1 MPLEHK
7 IRREVLDAIRNHP
20 SVSDLLSMQGDHFNY
35 ELDLEVIVY
44 GRNYGGKKVG
54 PYVRLLTYEPGE
66 VVVREGDWG
75 GNTFYLLVSGS
86 IDVFV
91 NTPDNGE
98 LKVAELKPGAQFG
111 EMSVLAG
118 VPRNAT
124 VKASPLLPSDILEV
138 QRPALRLLR
147 KLPKFGETLDT
158 TYRLHGRNA
167 AIEDLKLITGLKAEL
182 TPELQKLSSFKIYS
196 KNHVLFQAGL
206 PVDRVYIVKE
216 GWIRRSR
223 QAGGAET
230 EDFLGSGFCFGL
242 EEVMKNSVW
251 PYTVTVMGR
260 TEILE
265 IPIGQLRQSPAIRE
279 PLAAELARF
288 APPPFPLEDPK
299 LAPGA
304 ISAMAS
310 ARKDL
315 IDTGLVDATNLLVM
329 DMDLCVRCGNCSL
342 ACHKVHGQSRL
353 TRRGIH
359 ITRLKAPK
367 ASAHQSL
374 LSPEVCMHCK
384 DPECLT
390 GCPTGAIGRFTGGQ
404 IDINTSTC
412 IGCGDCAAQ
421 CPYDAISMT
430 SRRAVASSAKA
441 SFMAR
446 VKDLLRIR
454 LDPLP
459 PPAEATDD
467 LLAVKC
473 NLCSDRASLNA
484 PGAKRQAYSCE
495 ENCPT
500 GALAR
505 INPREYFKEIGEIE
519 GLLVLDPRHAYG
531 RNIHKSDPPRRLTH
545 AIGIVGLL
553 LVTAAALFGLGR
565 YGFGERLWAGLNM
578 RWITG
583 LAGLAAIFFTMLYP
597 VRRQIYKKRAGAL
610 RYWMLAHSYGGVLA
624 ATMIFLHGGTDS
636 GGILTTA
643 LMISFDL
650 VILTG
655 LFGIASYYLGPRLL
669 TKIEGAPLLLDDLLA
684 RRQELQKELLELAGD
699 ASEQVSG
706 LIKNRVIPRFLSFG
720 FLLRQ
725 YAKREDI
732 DRALDSAREEFRLA
746 AEGLESERD
755 RRRLLR
761 AVESAAAMRR
771 IDALINIHRLLK
783 AWLPPHVATT
793 SLMLALMIV
802 HIIQVIYY
810 AAG

>member
-7 IRREVLDAIRNHP
+7 SRREVLDAIRDLP
-20 SVSDLLSMQGDHFNY
+20 SVSELLSMNDGHFNY

-75 GNTFYLLVSGS
+75 GNTFYLLVRGS
-86 IDVFV
+86 ADVLV
-91 NTPDNGE
+91 NTPGDGE
-98 LKVAELKPGAQFG
+98 LKVAELRPGAQFG

-124 VKASPLLPSDILEV
+124 VKSSRLAPADILEV

-147 KLPKFGETLDT
+147 KLPQFGETLDK

-167 AIEDLKLITGLKAEL
+167 AIEDLKLLTGLRPEL
-182 TPELQKLSSFKIYS
+182 TPELQNLSSFKIYS
-196 KNHVLFQAGL
+196 KNHVLFHEGL
-206 PVDRVYIVKE
+206 PADRVYIIKE

-223 QAGGAET
+223 QAGGSEVR
-230 EDFLGSGFCFGL
+230 DFLGSGFCFGL
-242 EEVMKNSVW
+242 EEVMKNSLW
-251 PYTVTVMGR
+251 PYTVTIMARAEV
-260 TEILE
+260 IE
-265 IPIGQLRQSPAIRE
+265 IPIDPLRQTPAVRE
-279 PLAAELARF
+279 SLSSELARF
-288 APPPFPLEDPK
+288 APPPFPLEDTK
-299 LAPGA
+299 QAPGVR
-304 ISAMAS
+304 SAVMS
-310 ARKDL
+310 AREDL

-342 ACHKVHGQSRL
+342 ACHKIHGQSRL

-367 ASAHQSL
+367 AGARQSL

-430 SRRAVASSAKA
+430 SRRPPASSKMGLA
-441 SFMAR
+441 AR
-446 VKDLLRIR
+446 LKDLLRIR

-459 PPAEATDD
+459 PPVEATDD

-473 NLCSDRASLNA
+473 NLCSDRASLNPPTA
-484 PGAKRQAYSCE
+484 RRRAYSCE

-505 INPREYFKEIGEIE
+505 INPREYFTEIGEIE

-531 RNIHKSDPPRRLTH
+531 RNIHRSDPPRRLTH
-545 AIGIVGLL
+545 AVGILGLL
-553 LVTAAALFGLGR
+553 LLSAAAVFGLDR
-565 YGFGERLWAGLNM
+565 YGFGERLWGFLNM
-578 RWITG
+578 RWVTG
-583 LAGLAAIFFTMLYP
+583 LAGLAAIFFAMLYP

-610 RYWMLAHSYGGVLA
+610 RYWMLAHSYLGVLGA
-624 ATMIFLHGGTDS
+624 VMIFLHGGTDS
-636 GGILTTA
+636 GGMLTTA

-655 LFGIASYYLGPRLL
+655 LFGIACYYLGPRLL
-669 TKIEGAPLLLDDLLA
+669 TKIEGAPLLLDDLLV
-684 RRQELQKELLELAGD
+684 RRQELQKELMELASD
-699 ASEQVSG
+699 TSEQVSH
-706 LIKNRVIPRFLSFG
+706 LIKRRVIPRFISFG
-720 FLLRQ
+720 YLLKQ
-725 YAKREDI
+725 YTKREDP
-732 DRALDSAREEFRLA
+732 DRALDLAKGEF
-746 AEGLESERD
+746 EGEAGRLESERD
-755 RRRLLR
+755 RRKLLR
-761 AVESAAAMRR
+761 AVESAAALRR
-771 IDALINIHRLLK
+771 VDALIYVHRLLK
-783 AWLPPHVATT
+783 VWLPPHVATT
-793 SLMLALMIV
+793 SIMLALMIV

-810 AAG
+810 AAE

>member
-1 MPLEHK
+1 MPFEHK
-7 IRREVLDAIRNHP
+7 SRREVMDAIKCLP
-20 SVSDLLSMQGDHFNY
+20 SVSDLLSTRDGHFNY

-75 GNTFYLLVSGS
+75 GNTFYLLVKGD
-86 IDVFV
+86 IDVLV
-91 NTPDNGE
+91 ETSGGGE
-98 LKVAELKPGAQFG
+98 QKVAELKPGAQFG

-124 VKASPLLPSDILEV
+124 VKASRLGPSDILEV

-147 KLPKFGETLDT
+147 KLPKFGETLDK

-167 AIEDLKLITGLKAEL
+167 AVEDLKRILDLKPEL
-182 TPELQKLSSFKIYS
+182 TPELQKISLFKIYS
-196 KNHVLFQAGL
+196 KNHVLFHEGL

-216 GWIRRSR
+216 GWVRRSR
-223 QAGGAET
+223 QDGDAET

-242 EEVMKNSVW
+242 EDVSRNSVW
-251 PYTVTVMGR
+251 PYTVTMMGR
-260 TEILE
+260 AEIVE
-265 IPIGQLRQSPAIRE
+265 VPMGQLRQ
-279 PLAAELARF
+279 AAGVRDSLSRELARF
-288 APPPFPLEDPK
+288 APPPFPLEDLK
-299 LAPGA
+299 QAPEVR
-304 ISAMAS
+304 SAVMS
-310 ARKDL
+310 AREDL

-342 ACHKVHGQSRL
+342 ACHKIHGQSRL

-359 ITRLKAPK
+359 VTRLKAPK
-367 ASAHQSL
+367 ASAHQSI

-404 IDINTSTC
+404 IDINASTC

-430 SRRAVASSAKA
+430 SRRPPAPARMGLA
-441 SFMAR
+441 AR
-446 VKDLLRIR
+446 VKDVLRIR

-473 NLCSDRASLNA
+473 NLCSDRASLNP
-484 PGAKRQAYSCE
+484 PGAKRRAYSCE

-505 INPREYFKEIGEIE
+505 INPREYFTEIGEIE
-519 GLLVLDPRHAYG
+519 GLLVLDPRHAIG
-531 RNIHKSDPPRRLTH
+531 RNIHRSDPPRRLTH
-545 AIGIVGLL
+545 AAGILGLL
-553 LVTAAALFGLGR
+553 LVTAVAVFGLDR
-565 YGFGERLWAGLNM
+565 YGFGERVWGFLNM
-578 RWITG
+578 RWMTG
-583 LAGLAAIFFTMLYP
+583 LAGLAAIFFAMLYP

-610 RYWMLAHSYGGVLA
+610 RYWMLAHSYLGVLGA
-624 ATMIFLHGGTDS
+624 AMIFLHGGTDS
-636 GGILTTA
+636 GGALTTA

-655 LFGIASYYLGPRLL
+655 LFGIACYYLGPRLL

-684 RRQELQKELLELAGD
+684 RRQELQKELLELAWD
-699 ASEQVSG
+699 PSEQVSG
-706 LIKNRVIPRFLSFG
+706 LVRSRVIPRFISFG
-720 FLLRQ
+720 YLLRQ
-725 YAKREDI
+725 YTKREAL
-732 DRALDSAREEFRLA
+732 DRALDSAKVEFKA
-746 AEGLESERD
+746 EAEGLEKERD
-755 RRRLLR
+755 RRRLMR

-771 IDALINIHRLLK
+771 VDALIYVHRLLK

-802 HIIQVIYY
+802 HVIQVIYY